1 MRTMSLFLP
10 HMSFFPSIVMS
21 ILLLMKMVSSAW
33 GYQIALK

>member
-1 MRTMSLFLP
+1 
-10 HMSFFPSIVMS
+10 MSFFPNIVVS